1 MDWIMGLTSHCLR
14 RSELLTA
21 AKLKLMDSAEFPA
34 WTQGEEE
41 VLKIAIAYAIYNGKL
56 PL

>member
-1 MDWIMGLTSHCLR
+1 MGLTSHCLR